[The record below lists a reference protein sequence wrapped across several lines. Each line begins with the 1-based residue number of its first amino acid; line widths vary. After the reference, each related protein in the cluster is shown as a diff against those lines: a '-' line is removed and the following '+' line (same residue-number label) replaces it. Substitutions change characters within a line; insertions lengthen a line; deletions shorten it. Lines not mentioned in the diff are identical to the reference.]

1 MLTLICRE
9 IATLVIDMGAL
20 RRFDVGALR
29 DLKISALRV
38 RAVAAVIAGIIGLSC
53 LGYAV
58 GATAAVA
65 AMVLLLAVL
74 IAGTYARLGEA
85 VAASLTAALCLDY
98 FFVPPI
104 RTITIGDLQGWFS
117 LLVFLAV
124 SLLATRLST
133 RARQQRQ
140 ELIAQ
145 QKETEKLHA
154 LSRAMLLISG
164 EDVRRLIV
172 NKCMELFEFSEV
184 ALYESS
190 SGLIQRSQIPGSF
203 PDEVLKR
210 AAVCGF
216 FDCRKDVCTSVIP
229 IALGNK
235 TFGSLA
241 FSGKAL
247 PESSMQVLANTVAV
261 ALAQAMALEAST
273 RANAIR
279 QGEELKSVMI
289 DALAHDLKTPLTIIE
304 AATDMLLPAAQTTLE
319 QQTDLIAV
327 VKTETK
333 GLRRL
338 VEEAIHLA
346 RIDAKKLKLE
356 AEPLSIETLLQAALE
371 SIAERASAGR
381 IQIQLQ
387 ADLPPVFVDRELL
400 VQALKQ
406 LLDNALKYS
415 PARSDI
421 VVTAEEL
428 NGLVSIAVQDRGQG
442 LTDVEQS
449 RVFEKFFRGR
459 YDSSRIQGTGMG
471 LAIAKEIVEAHGG
484 AIAVESLVGQGSRFT
499 ITLHAA
505 SKELPVDRQV
515 THPA

>member
-1 MLTLICRE
+1 
-9 IATLVIDMGAL
+9 
-20 RRFDVGALR
+20 
-29 DLKISALRV
+29 
-38 RAVAAVIAGIIGLSC
+38 
-53 LGYAV
+53 
-58 GATAAVA
+58 
-65 AMVLLLAVL
+65 MVLLFAVL
-74 IAGTYARLGEA
+74 MAGTYARLSEA
-85 VAASLTAALCLDY
+85 VAASLTAAVCLDY

-104 RTITIGDLQGWFS
+104 RAITIGDPQGWFS
-117 LLVFLAV
+117 LAVFLAV
-124 SLLATRLST
+124 SLLATKLST
-133 RARQQRQ
+133 RARRQRQ

-172 NKCMELFEFSEV
+172 NKCIELFGFSEV
-184 ALYESS
+184 ALYESA
-190 SGLIQRSQIPGSF
+190 SGLIQRSQVPGSF
-203 PDEVLKR
+203 PDEILKR
-210 AAVCGF
+210 AAMCGF
-216 FDCRKDVCTSVIP
+216 FDCRQDVCTSVMP

-247 PESSMQVLANTVAV
+247 PESTMQILANTVAV

-304 AATDMLLPAAQTTLE
+304 AATDMLLPAAETTVE
-319 QQTDLIAV
+319 QQNDLIQV

-356 AEPLSIETLLQAALE
+356 AEPLSIEELLKSAIAT
-371 SIAERASAGR
+371 IAERAAAGR
-381 IQIQLQ
+381 LQLRLP
-387 ADLPPVFVDRELL
+387 ADLPLVFADRELL

-421 VVTAEEL
+421 VVSAEAS

-442 LTDVEQS
+442 LTDLEQS
-449 RVFEKFFRGR
+449 RVFDKFYRGR

-499 ITLHAA
+499 ITLHAVA
-505 SKELPVDRQV
+505 QRLPVERQM
-515 THPA
+515 THPG

>member
-1 MLTLICRE
+1 MD
-9 IATLVIDMGAL
+9 AS
-20 RRFDVGALR
+20 RRLNSGTARGV
-29 DLKISALRV
+29 KVSALRL
-38 RAVAAVIAGIIGLSC
+38 RAIAAVTAGIIGLSYLC
-53 LGYAV
+53 FAM
-58 GATAAVA
+58 GAASAVA

-74 IAGTYARLGEA
+74 LAGTYAHLSEA
-85 VAASLTAALCLDY
+85 VAASLAAALCLDY

-104 RTITIGDLQGWFS
+104 RKITIGDPQGWLS

-145 QKETEKLHA
+145 QNETEKLHA

-172 NKCMELFEFSEV
+172 NKCMELFGFSEV

-203 PDEVLKR
+203 PDEALKR
-210 AAVCGF
+210 AAMCGF
-216 FDCRKDVCTSVIP
+216 FDCRQEMCTSVMP

-247 PESSMQVLANTVAV
+247 PESTMQVLANTVAV
-261 ALAQAMALEAST
+261 ALAQATALEAST
-273 RANAIR
+273 RANAVR

-319 QQTDLIAV
+319 QQTDLLEV

-346 RIDAKKLKLE
+346 RIDAKKLRLE
-356 AEPLSIETLLQAALE
+356 AEPFSIEDLVHAAVE
-371 SIAERASAGR
+371 STAERAGAGR
-381 IQIQLQ
+381 IKVNLP
-387 ADLPPVFVDRELL
+387 ADLPPVVVDRELL

-421 VVTAEEL
+421 VVGAEEL
-428 NGLVSIAVQDRGQG
+428 NGLVSIAVQDHGQG

-449 RVFEKFFRGR
+449 RVFEKFYRGR

-471 LAIAKEIVEAHGG
+471 LAIAREIVEAHGG

-499 ITLHAA
+499 ITLHAS
-505 SKELPVDRQV
+505 SKSVPVERRV
-515 THPA
+515 IHPA